1 MRTTIFDN
9 WPLLTSRILRSPPS
23 NSSSQF
29 ASHPD
34 PDPDPRVS
42 SSHLTSESLD
52 GPRYPR
58 MVGEDSGGRDIDMNK
73 NEDWN
78 WPAAQARLAAAYEHG
93 GIAQFA
99 EVAVRELE
107 AELEFERRN
116 RRIGGAR

>member
-1 MRTTIFDN
+1 
-9 WPLLTSRILRSPPS
+9 
-23 NSSSQF
+23 
-29 ASHPD
+29 
-34 PDPDPRVS
+34 
-42 SSHLTSESLD
+42 
-52 GPRYPR
+52 